1 MNSLK
6 LPKIYYCTFPVKQLS
21 TEEIDRVLSQL
32 EAGVDVALQRAKA
45 WSKYM
50 KDITSYIERKAHL
63 GNISLS
69 QK

>member
-1 MNSLK
+1 
-6 LPKIYYCTFPVKQLS
+6 VRHLS
-21 TEEIDRVLSQL
+21 PPEIDRVLSQL

-63 GNISLS
+63 GKNMESIYNALCL
-69 QK
+69 